1 MRKLVWGILLA
12 GLWSL
17 GLAGCG
23 NDSGTTVAKDTTA
36 GDTVAPTCEPGSAIP
51 ASLDLTGSVF
61 RVIELR
67 MEHPDSATGYIK
79 TQLNGL
85 WAMDIQKNVLNL
97 FFKVKAWQPAAKKL
111 TLSIG
116 TGQWDAVKSEYFWD
130 SVPTDVDLDLDNP
143 DVQTPGRY
151 GLGTLDLKPAAVNAA
166 IHIINLAIQ
175 GQLECDGAGIYG
187 GALQGSIKRSDAKPL
202 LVKFPIGRT
211 FNEIG
216 LVNFLEV
223 AQVFTDKATSLPDN
237 AGIAE
242 PCPFTAD
249 LKGAKVVDGWCIPK
263 KDTAFWD
270 KDCAKNLGCKTNC
283 PTSGTDCGELSSDDA
298 DDERCAVEVK
308 DNAVVK
314 TICVQP
320 DAWHFTGTFSAE
332 KIDAI
337 REGP

>member
-1 MRKLVWGILLA
+1 MRKLVWGILVA

-23 NDSGTTVAKDTTA
+23 NDSGTTVTKDTA
-36 GDTVAPTCEPGSAIP
+36 AADTIAPTCEPGSAIP
-51 ASLDLTGSVF
+51 ASLDLAGSVF

-67 MEHPDSATGYIK
+67 MEHPDSETGYIK

-85 WAMDIQKNVLNL
+85 WATDIQSNALNL
-97 FFKVKAWQPAAKKL
+97 FFRVQAWKPAEKKL
-111 TLSIG
+111 TLAIG
-116 TGQWDAVKSEYFWD
+116 TGQWDAAAAEYFWD
-130 SVPTDVDLDLDNP
+130 ATPTNVDLELDNP
-143 DVQTPGRY
+143 NVKTPGRY
-151 GLGTLDLKPAAVNAA
+151 GLGTLSIKPVSVNNA

-187 GALQGSIKRSDAKPL
+187 GALQGSITREDAKPI
-202 LVKFPIGRT
+202 LVKFPIAGT
-211 FNEIG
+211 VNEIG
-216 LVNFLEV
+216 LVDFLEL
-223 AQVFTDKATSLPDN
+223 AYVFTDKTTKLPDN

-249 LKGAKVVDGWCIPK
+249 LKGAAVPDGWCIPK

-270 KDCAKNLGCKTNC
+270 KDCAVKLGCSKGA
-283 PTSGTDCGELSSDDA
+283 PQDDA
-298 DDERCAVEVK
+298 DDQRCAVDVK